1 MPTKTILKQL
11 LHVKNTVIENFWL
24 EKDSAELDV
33 LIIRVHPTKGHLH
46 ICPHCGKRMNGRY
59 DSRCEY
65 KRWRAMD
72 LGSTKVFIEGPVER
86 IYCPEHGVV
95 TARVPWARHD
105 CLFSREFE
113 NTVAWLALHLTKS
126 AVAEYMRI
134 SWNTVGPIISRVRK
148 EEDPHPEHR
157 YDNLIRIGIDET
169 SYKKGHKYLTVIV
182 NHDNNSVCWVSDRH
196 GKEVLTSFFEEL
208 TEEQRASIQLVSGD
222 GAKWI
227 SECVSDFCPN
237 AVRCIDFFHV
247 VEWAGEALSEVRI
260 EAWRQALKKSGQKRK
275 RGRPK
280 KGEEKTVDIASEIKG
295 STYTLGKAPENLTEN
310 QNTKLQMI
318 AISEPKL
325 YRAYLIKEELRLLL
339 KEDMSTIEGSL
350 KKWLWWASHSQIPA
364 IYELQKKIRRHRTA
378 ILATA
383 EHRLSNARVEA
394 TNNKIKVMIRMAYG
408 FRNIQNLIDLI
419 LMKCSDIKHE
429 LPFRRFDYSLDFTHT
444 S

>member
-1 MPTKTILKQL
+1 MTQ
-11 LHVKNTVIENFWL
+11 
-24 EKDSAELDV
+24 
-33 LIIRVHPTKGHLH
+33 
-46 ICPHCGKRMNGRY
+46 
-59 DSRCEY
+59 SR
-65 KRWRAMD
+65 
-72 LGSTKVFIEGPVER
+72 
-86 IYCPEHGVV
+86 
-95 TARVPWARHD
+95 
-105 CLFSREFE
+105 
-113 NTVAWLALHLTKS
+113 
-126 AVAEYMRI
+126 
-134 SWNTVGPIISRVRK
+134 
-148 EEDPHPEHR
+148 
-157 YDNLIRIGIDET
+157 
-169 SYKKGHKYLTVIV
+169 
-182 NHDNNSVCWVSDRH
+182 
-196 GKEVLTSFFEEL
+196 
-208 TEEQRASIQLVSGD
+208 
-222 GAKWI
+222 
-227 SECVSDFCPN
+227 
-237 AVRCIDFFHV
+237 
-247 VEWAGEALSEVRI
+247 ALSSVLLYCLSTVRNLSLTLGPL
-260 EAWRQALKKSGQKRK
+260 Q
-275 RGRPK
+275 
-280 KGEEKTVDIASEIKG
+280 KGEEKAVDIASEIKG

-364 IYELQKKIRRHRTA
+364 IYELQKKIRRHRAA